1 MDAKETC
8 ESVLSYIRKSNLNW
22 NIVESP
28 FSVTITLR
36 KSFIKNKDGSLLK
49 SGLDP
54 TNLDNQTQTV
64 PLHTKQPSSNTFM
77 EEKKPFNNTIK
88 QQQYS
93 SIDFAMFNT
102 DSMSQQPM
110 NSSEY
115 NPKLFHDPIKQQK
128 FPPKIP
134 TMSNT
139 NFFRQQQFTPP
150 RKLTIMSDTKDL
162 QQQLSPPRKFTTKSD
177 TKAMQQPLS
186 PPRKSTTMLEPN
198 KSMKQQFSSPI
209 EFNMYEHN
217 SRQQLYHKSPCRT
230 PPNPS
235 WAPFPFKYR
244 PASFSDNSDVDYS
257 LDDKVTFNDLLK
269 KIQEKYGID

>member
-8 ESVLSYIRKSNLNW
+8 ESLLSYIKKSNLNW

-36 KSFIKNKDGSLLK
+36 KSFIKNKDGSLMK

-110 NSSEY
+110 NPSEY
-115 NPKLFHDPIKQQK
+115 P
-128 FPPKIP
+128 
-134 TMSNT
+134 
-139 NFFRQQQFTPP
+139 
-150 RKLTIMSDTKDL
+150 
-162 QQQLSPPRKFTTKSD
+162 
-177 TKAMQQPLS
+177 
-186 PPRKSTTMLEPN
+186 
-198 KSMKQQFSSPI
+198 SS
-209 EFNMYEHN
+209 
-217 SRQQLYHKSPCRT
+217 
-230 PPNPS
+230 
-235 WAPFPFKYR
+235 
-244 PASFSDNSDVDYS
+244 
-257 LDDKVTFNDLLK
+257 
-269 KIQEKYGID
+269 